1 MPTFYEF
8 FAGGGMARAGLGNT
22 WNCSFANDFDEMKG
36 RAYQQNWGSEDLVI
50 GDIANIDVSQLP
62 GCADLSWASSPCQD
76 LSLAGNGNGIG
87 TPDNETKTR
96 SGTFWHFWS
105 LMTNLASEN
114 RAPKIVVLENVTGAI
129 TSNKGSDFTAIAT
142 AFASLNYKFGAIV
155 IDAQLFVPQSR
166 KRLFVIGI
174 REDIVIPKELATSY
188 FNGLWHPENLV
199 ASYKKLPSAI
209 KQNWVWW
216 HIPYPEKREK
226 NFIDIIED
234 EPIGVTWHTPEETQA
249 LLKLMSPV
257 NLAKVKNAMFSGQ
270 KTVGGIYRR
279 TRKDKYGK
287 SQQRAEVRFD
297 QVSGCLR
304 TPGGGSSRQ
313 IILLVE
319 GNQVRSRLL
328 SPREGA
334 RLMGLPDTYQLP
346 IKYNDAYHLVG
357 DGVAV
362 PVVHYLSKK
371 IFERILAHNT
381 TSNPYTERTIN
392 SQISY
397 ERAS

>member
-8 FAGGGMARAGLGNT
+8 FAGGGMARSGLGNT

-36 RAYQQNWGSEDLVI
+36 KAYKQNWGSEDLVI
-50 GDIANIDVSQLP
+50 DDIANINATQLP
-62 GCADLSWASSPCQD
+62 GCADLAWASSPCQD
-76 LSLAGNGNGIG
+76 LSLAGNGNGLG
-87 TPDNETKTR
+87 TPENENKTR

-105 LMTNLASEN
+105 LMTKLSSEN
-114 RAPKIVVLENVTGAI
+114 RSPKIVVLENVTGAI
-129 TSNKGSDFTAIAT
+129 TSNQGNDFAAIAG
-142 AFASLNYKFGAIV
+142 AFANLNYKFGAIV
-155 IDAQLFVPQSR
+155 MDAQLFVPQSR

-174 REDIVIPKELATSY
+174 REDITIPKELTTNY
-188 FNGLWHPENLV
+188 FNGLWHPDNLV
-199 ASYKKLPSAI
+199 ASYKKLPVAI

-216 HIPYPEKREK
+216 HLPFPAKRKK

-234 EPIGVTWHTPEETQA
+234 EPLGVTWHSPEETQN
-249 LLKLMSPV
+249 LLDLMSPV
-257 NLAKVKNAMFSGQ
+257 NLAKVKNAMVSGK

-279 TRKDKYGK
+279 TRKDKDGK

-297 QVSGCLR
+297 QISGCLR

-313 IILLVE
+313 IILIVE
-319 GNQVRSRLL
+319 GKQVKSRLL

-334 RLMGLPDTYQLP
+334 RLMGLPDNYQLP
-346 IKYNDAYHLVG
+346 AKYNDAYHLVG

-362 PVVHYLSKK
+362 PVVHHLATNM
-371 IFERILAHNT
+371 FERVLAYNAT
-381 TSNPYTERTIN
+381 GNNRRELEITE
-392 SQISY
+392 QIPY